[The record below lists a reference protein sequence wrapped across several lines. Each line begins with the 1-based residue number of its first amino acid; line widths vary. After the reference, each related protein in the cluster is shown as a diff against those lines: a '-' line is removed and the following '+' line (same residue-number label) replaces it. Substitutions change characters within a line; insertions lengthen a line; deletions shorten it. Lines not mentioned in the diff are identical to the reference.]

1 MVTYVAGSAVALVLT
16 LAAESFFSVLQSLTD
31 ARAFS
36 QLFRMGSEALR
47 GMQICDRD
55 VETE

>member
-16 LAAESFFSVLQSLTD
+16 LAAESFSVLQNLTD